1 MKKNYLLAL
10 AALVLS
16 FTVNAQIIEEDFESF
31 TLGSMALQNPSVW
44 STWSGVPNDGS
55 NITVVNDIVFS
66 GTQSGYIGPN
76 SVQDC
81 LLLLGNLTSGD
92 YTLQFQMYIP
102 AGSTG
107 YFNIQGQT
115 EDPGT
120 GYQGAGAAGVGVFNS
135 SNILFNSAGT
145 DPGVVLDEAT
155 SETGTYPEDA
165 WFPVS
170 IYFDVDALTYQMT
183 VNGVD
188 VNVNPVIFQEDLTLG
203 AIDFFSVDAQ
213 NNYWID
219 DILFVNGLLSVDEF
233 AINSFSV
240 YPNPVTD
247 ILNIRSSSTVDAIA
261 IYDILGKLVLESTP
275 NAISPSINM
284 STLNSGYYLVKVT
297 IGDTSE
303 TVKVIK

>member
-1 MKKNYLLAL
+1 MKKIYFLVLVVF
-10 AALVLS
+10 VLS
-16 FTVNAQIIEEDFESF
+16 FTVNAQIIEDDFESYP
-31 TLGSMALQNPSVW
+31 LGSMALQNPSVW
-44 STWSGVPNDGS
+44 SVWSGQPNDGS
-55 NITVVNDIVFS
+55 NITVVDDIAFS
-66 GTQSGYIGPN
+66 GTKSGYIGPN

-81 LLLLGNLTSGD
+81 ILLLGNQVTGD
-92 YTLQFQMYIP
+92 YTLQFQMYIS

-120 GYQGAGAAGVGVFNS
+120 GYQGAGAAGVGIFNS
-135 SNILFNSAGT
+135 GNIFFNSGGAA
-145 DPGVVLDEAT
+145 PGVVEDEI
-155 SETGTYPEDA
+155 SGETGTYPEDA

-183 VNGVD
+183 INGVD
-188 VNVNPVIFQEDLTLG
+188 VNAIPVLFQEDLTLG
-203 AIDFFSVDAQ
+203 GIDFFSIDAL

-219 DILFVNGLLSVDEF
+219 DILFVNGLLGVDEF
-233 AINSFSV
+233 DINNFSI

-247 ILNIRSSSTVDAIA
+247 NLNIRSSSTVNAITV
-261 IYDILGKLVLESTP
+261 YDILGKLVLEDNP

-284 STLNSGYYLVKVT
+284 SVLNSGIYLVKVT
-297 IGDTSE
+297 MGDVSK